1 MSIAKYK
8 NYLDHEIHVKIV
20 DGILEHSQDWQW
32 FVNYVEE
39 NFDLSDVDTFSEFQ
53 SRSNPLIR
61 ILSYFLKIIEICDLD
76 FQFESVLL
84 KDIYFISKYHIGAIG
99 RVECSNGIVTEFS
112 KVLFLL
118 AWLTKLQNSEND
130 SKFIIDNRIMTQRNY
145 HQAINMKDFDYDKE
159 EIILYTEEIRL
170 PDFAEFK
177 QNIMDNLN
185 RVVYEFSENF
195 FEKYGTNLLSVNCF
209 SYQSFER
216 DSRLTWQENTLLDM
230 LQISIRKGE
239 ILPMYSSGDSA
250 VPNYSSWTL
259 DLLGKLKI
267 YFNHNISNF
276 VIESVEFLLYK
287 KVPSIYTVETHCNL
301 FLKLLNNGE
310 HYEILSSSTYEIL
323 SILNKDDVINSIEK
337 TEVIV
342 DFYKTLQSITSLDL
356 LMKFRDSLPISKHQK
371 KIVKKYIEN
380 QYEAISDIND
390 ISALTQ
396 YLRNT
401 DIARH
406 INQYYYDETK
416 NKFLELIES
425 VNDILV
431 ANLFYQAMVFLLSVS
446 QNNQNLDRRI
456 VKQDMIH
463 LQEYWQNNKYQKQIE
478 NLHEF
483 TYSTQIST
491 EEVEKYNNSIMENPF
506 ILANNTVLSRVSD
519 FISLIEETSENP
531 LIYMV
536 SRIKL
541 SNIFPIKETDINFDK
556 HEADNILK
564 KQVEKIIRKYGYKF
578 LNILDEEIY
587 VTAIHERYI
596 SNVSSCI
603 AIFNK
608 DKELYYLL
616 KDIMGVNLIPYDGQV
631 SLGHLTQLFPLLEI
645 EIRRLGKIFGIVPF
659 KERMNEFMKFKDPSS
674 ILRELIEDVYDELD
688 GFESAPDLLF
698 VYHFMYNGNSLNIRN
713 ECIHGRDYIEGYQL
727 KFAFKVTLLA
737 LYMVSHR
744 INLIQQNISANCNSK
759 LNT

>member
-61 ILSYFLKIIEICDLD
+61 VLSYFIKIIEVCDLD
-76 FQFESVLL
+76 FQFESVIL
-84 KDIYFISKYHIGAIG
+84 KDIYFISKYHIGAIE
-99 RVECSNGIVTEFS
+99 RVECSNGIVAEFS

-145 HQAINMKDFDYDKE
+145 HQAINMQYIDYDKE

-185 RVVYEFSENF
+185 RVVYEFSKNF

-239 ILPMYSSGDSA
+239 IFPMYSNGDSA
-250 VPNYSSWTL
+250 VPNYISWTL
-259 DLLGKLKI
+259 DLLRNLKV
-267 YFNHNISNF
+267 YFNHSISNF
-276 VIESVEFLLYK
+276 IIESVEFLLYK
-287 KVPSIYTVETHCNL
+287 KIPSIYTLETHCKL
-301 FLKLLNNGE
+301 FLELLNNGE
-310 HYEILSSSTYEIL
+310 NYEILSSSTYEIL
-323 SILNKDDVINSIEK
+323 SMLHKDNVINGIEK

-342 DFYKTLQSITSLDL
+342 DFYKTLHSITSLDL
-356 LMKFRDSLPISKHQK
+356 LIKFRDSLPINKHQK
-371 KIVKKYIEN
+371 KIIKDYIEN
-380 QYEAISDIND
+380 QYKAISAIND
-390 ISALTQ
+390 IPALTQ
-396 YLRNT
+396 YLENT
-401 DIARH
+401 DIAKH
-406 INQYYYDETK
+406 INQYYYDEAK
-416 NKFLELIES
+416 NKFIELIES

-431 ANLFYQAMVFLLSVS
+431 ANLFYHAMVFLLSVS
-446 QNNQNLDRRI
+446 QNNQNVDKRI
-456 VKQDMIH
+456 VKQDMIR
-463 LQEYWQNNKYQKQIE
+463 LQECWQNNKYQKQIE
-478 NLHEF
+478 NMHEF
-483 TYSTQIST
+483 TYGTQIST
-491 EEVEKYNNSIMENPF
+491 EEIEKYNNSIMENPF

-587 VTAIHERYI
+587 VTAIHKRYI

-616 KDIMGVNLIPYDGQV
+616 KDIMGVNLIPYDGQI

-674 ILRELIEDVYDELD
+674 ILRELIEDVYEELD

-744 INLIQQNISANCNSK
+744 INLIQQNIYK
-759 LNT
+759 KYKV

>member
-1 MSIAKYK
+1 M
-8 NYLDHEIHVKIV
+8 
-20 DGILEHSQDWQW
+20 
-32 FVNYVEE
+32 
-39 NFDLSDVDTFSEFQ
+39 
-53 SRSNPLIR
+53 
-61 ILSYFLKIIEICDLD
+61 
-76 FQFESVLL
+76 
-84 KDIYFISKYHIGAIG
+84 
-99 RVECSNGIVTEFS
+99 
-112 KVLFLL
+112 
-118 AWLTKLQNSEND
+118 
-130 SKFIIDNRIMTQRNY
+130 
-145 HQAINMKDFDYDKE
+145 
-159 EIILYTEEIRL
+159 
-170 PDFAEFK
+170 
-177 QNIMDNLN
+177 
-185 RVVYEFSENF
+185 
-195 FEKYGTNLLSVNCF
+195 
-209 SYQSFER
+209 
-216 DSRLTWQENTLLDM
+216 
-230 LQISIRKGE
+230 
-239 ILPMYSSGDSA
+239 
-250 VPNYSSWTL
+250 
-259 DLLGKLKI
+259 
-267 YFNHNISNF
+267 
-276 VIESVEFLLYK
+276 
-287 KVPSIYTVETHCNL
+287 
-301 FLKLLNNGE
+301 
-310 HYEILSSSTYEIL
+310 
-323 SILNKDDVINSIEK
+323 
-337 TEVIV
+337 
-342 DFYKTLQSITSLDL
+342 
-356 LMKFRDSLPISKHQK
+356 
-371 KIVKKYIEN
+371 
-380 QYEAISDIND
+380 
-390 ISALTQ
+390 
-396 YLRNT
+396 
-401 DIARH
+401 
-406 INQYYYDETK
+406 
-416 NKFLELIES
+416 
-425 VNDILV
+425 
-431 ANLFYQAMVFLLSVS
+431 
-446 QNNQNLDRRI
+446 
-456 VKQDMIH
+456 
-463 LQEYWQNNKYQKQIE
+463 
-478 NLHEF
+478 HEF

-674 ILRELIEDVYDELD
+674 ILRELIEDVYEELD